1 MLFVFIY
8 ISLPVPNARAVSRI
22 SGLILPDAF
31 ALGIVIFSIYISMGK
46 MLAKK
51 HDYEVDA
58 NQVCLKGFFLNYVLI
73 PNFSQGRILLFY
85 LVFHTLF
92 MYF

>member
-1 MLFVFIY
+1 MSKVKDAIFEKRKKNVFFLIYFYITLNMLFVFIY

-58 NQVCLKGFFLNYVLI
+58 NQVCL
-73 PNFSQGRILLFY
+73 
-85 LVFHTLF
+85 
-92 MYF
+92 